1 MELLQIFLKSKNVTV
16 IVGRLTKKLNEVF
29 NESLFTNYQKILI
42 VKMNGSDFV
51 FDFDDKLYYKLQKIA
66 LNFEGL
72 YINSKKWLTIKK
84 QQKTLKS
91 KMKNVS
97 NMLY

>member
-51 FDFDDKLYYKLQKIA
+51 FDFDDKLYYKLQKKS
-66 LNFEGL
+66 N
-72 YINSKKWLTIKK
+72 KKL
-84 QQKTLKS
+84 
-91 KMKNVS
+91 
-97 NMLY
+97 